1 MRKRKVNIIIL
12 NYNGKFL
19 LEKYLPSVVVASEK
33 SSHECRVSVI
43 DNKSTD
49 GSAAFIKQN
58 FKDVILYEAEE
69 NRVLCSYNEYL
80 RTIDDEIVIFLN
92 TDIQVDAY
100 FVDPLVG
107 HFNDEDVLFVSPKE
121 LSMNGQY
128 QGNLNKARF
137 RFGTLSVKVEKEDH
151 NRLQYDISVHGG
163 AFNREKFLFLGGYDD
178 MYLPGIV
185 EDFDLCYRGWKY
197 GWKGIYEPV
206 SFYYHEGS
214 TSFNAKYGERGK
226 SLLAYRNTFLFL
238 WKNITS
244 ERLIFNHVV
253 FTPVLLFT
261 AFLRLRWLVIKGF
274 FQALRMLP
282 TALKRRVAVTS
293 QFRISDEEL
302 IRRASLPFQSIT
314 EPPQTSI

>member
-121 LSMNGQY
+121 LSMNG
-128 QGNLNKARF
+128 
-137 RFGTLSVKVEKEDH
+137 
-151 NRLQYDISVHGG
+151 
-163 AFNREKFLFLGGYDD
+163 
-178 MYLPGIV
+178 
-185 EDFDLCYRGWKY
+185 
-197 GWKGIYEPV
+197 
-206 SFYYHEGS
+206 
-214 TSFNAKYGERGK
+214 
-226 SLLAYRNTFLFL
+226 
-238 WKNITS
+238 
-244 ERLIFNHVV
+244 
-253 FTPVLLFT
+253 
-261 AFLRLRWLVIKGF
+261 
-274 FQALRMLP
+274 
-282 TALKRRVAVTS
+282 
-293 QFRISDEEL
+293 
-302 IRRASLPFQSIT
+302 
-314 EPPQTSI
+314 